1 MKNNIFTLELS
12 DNWVDRTTFL
22 YMGLEDGGMQH
33 ILNLSVEPEIG
44 DADLYEYARERI
56 DNAVTAMP
64 DAAIIKEED
73 KTLPNGN
80 AAYECVYKW
89 ISPDGKMV
97 FQKLLFLIIEGT
109 GYNFSANFSKKTLKT
124 LRHEVDGI
132 INSFQPVP
140 HSDDE

>member
-12 DNWVDRTTFL
+12 DNWADRTTFL
-22 YMGLEDGGMQH
+22 YMGPEDGGMQH
-33 ILNLSVEPEIG
+33 ILNLSVEPEAG

-56 DNAVTAMP
+56 DIAVNAMP
-64 DAAIIKEED
+64 DAAIIKEEEIA
-73 KTLPNGN
+73 LPNGN

-89 ISPDGKMV
+89 ISPDGTKV
-97 FQKLLFLIIEGT
+97 FQKLVFLILGGA

-132 INSFQPVP
+132 INSFQPMP
-140 HSDDE
+140 HPDDE